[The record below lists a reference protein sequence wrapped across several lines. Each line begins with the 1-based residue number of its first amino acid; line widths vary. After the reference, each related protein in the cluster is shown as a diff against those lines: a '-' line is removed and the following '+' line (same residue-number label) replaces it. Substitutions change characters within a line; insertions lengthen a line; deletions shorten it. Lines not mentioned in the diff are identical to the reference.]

1 MGQNSNLN
9 KTDDLICYHCGDVCR
24 DISINKEDK
33 LFCCQSCKLV
43 YEILE
48 ENKLCKY
55 YDLESSPGTS
65 PAVRN
70 AVKFEYLEDEHVKR
84 QLIDF
89 DNGSISAVSFQIP
102 RMHCSSCIWLLENL
116 YKVNPGITHSQVDF
130 LRKKLTV
137 KFLNEKTTLR
147 KIAELLDSL
156 GYEPF
161 INLAAAER
169 NFLKKSKKSSA
180 GNYPEM
186 NDPEGTPGQDSGQV
200 LKKLYYKVGIAGFAF
215 GNVMLLS
222 FPEYF
227 GLERLTDPGFHRF
240 FGMMNLILSLPVF
253 FYSSSEYY
261 ISAWKGLRNKVINID
276 FPLFLGI
283 LVLFI
288 RSTYEVVTQTGAGY
302 FDSLTG
308 LVFFLLIGKVFQSKT
323 YDAMSFDRTYKSY
336 FPLSAAV
343 IKAGKETT
351 IPVSKLKT
359 GDRIVI
365 RNNELIPAD
374 AILFLGDA
382 NIDYSFVTGE
392 SLPVQ
397 KVLGEIIY
405 AGGRQIGGAIE
416 LEVLKDIS
424 QSYLTQL
431 WNNDAFAKDDV
442 SKLQSFSNNIS
453 KYFTLVVLILATG
466 SAAYWITYSLDMAV
480 NVFTAVL
487 IVACPCALALAI
499 PFTLGNVMR
508 IFGRNGFYIKN
519 ASVTERLSKITS
531 VVFDKTGTI
540 TQNFLQGGK
549 SEISFIGDE
558 LTDFE
563 LSLVKTLVRQSTHPL
578 SRKIYE
584 HLAAYKV
591 FEMQDFSEKT
601 GQGITGLVL
610 NNLVTVGSP
619 EFIKGKIGESSNRLF
634 GNSSHVYLSVNNKVK
649 GFFTISNAY
658 RQGLAEVISGLEKN
672 YDLHLLSGDNEGERV
687 FLQSYFK
694 DPLQMHFRQSPENK
708 LKYIKAMQNEGL
720 NVLMIGDG
728 LNDAGALKQSDVG
741 ISVSEDVSNFSPACD
756 AILDSADFP
765 KLRDFVSFSKQ
776 SIRVIIISFAISF
789 LYNIF
794 VLLFALEGLLKPI
807 IAAILMPVSS
817 ISVVVF
823 CVIATNYL
831 AKKHKFR

>member
-1 MGQNSNLN
+1 
-9 KTDDLICYHCGDVCR
+9 
-24 DISINKEDK
+24 
-33 LFCCQSCKLV
+33 
-43 YEILE
+43 
-48 ENKLCKY
+48 
-55 YDLESSPGTS
+55 
-65 PAVRN
+65 
-70 AVKFEYLEDEHVKR
+70 
-84 QLIDF
+84 
-89 DNGSISAVSFQIP
+89 
-102 RMHCSSCIWLLENL
+102 
-116 YKVNPGITHSQVDF
+116 
-130 LRKKLTV
+130 
-137 KFLNEKTTLR
+137 
-147 KIAELLDSL
+147 
-156 GYEPF
+156 
-161 INLAAAER
+161 
-169 NFLKKSKKSSA
+169 
-180 GNYPEM
+180 
-186 NDPEGTPGQDSGQV
+186 
-200 LKKLYYKVGIAGFAF
+200 
-215 GNVMLLS
+215 
-222 FPEYF
+222 
-227 GLERLTDPGFHRF
+227 
-240 FGMMNLILSLPVF
+240 
-253 FYSSSEYY
+253 
-261 ISAWKGLRNKVINID
+261 
-276 FPLFLGI
+276 
-283 LVLFI
+283 
-288 RSTYEVVTQTGAGY
+288 
-302 FDSLTG
+302 
-308 LVFFLLIGKVFQSKT
+308 
-323 YDAMSFDRTYKSY
+323 
-336 FPLSAAV
+336 
-343 IKAGKETT
+343 
-351 IPVSKLKT
+351 
-359 GDRIVI
+359 
-365 RNNELIPAD
+365 
-374 AILFLGDA
+374 
-382 NIDYSFVTGE
+382 
-392 SLPVQ
+392 
-397 KVLGEIIY
+397 
-405 AGGRQIGGAIE
+405 
-416 LEVLKDIS
+416 
-424 QSYLTQL
+424 
-431 WNNDAFAKDDV
+431 
-442 SKLQSFSNNIS
+442 
-453 KYFTLVVLILATG
+453 
-466 SAAYWITYSLDMAV
+466 
-480 NVFTAVL
+480 
-487 IVACPCALALAI
+487 
-499 PFTLGNVMR
+499 
-508 IFGRNGFYIKN
+508 
-519 ASVTERLSKITS
+519 ITS

-540 TQNFLQGGK
+540 TQNFFQGGK

-619 EFIKGKIGESSNRLF
+619 EFITGKIGESPNRLF
-634 GNSSHVYLSVNNKVK
+634 GNSSRVYLSVNNKVK